1 MLFQGMSQ
9 KWLSTERASDLR
21 TRRSTSTRFNFKKFS
36 MRAFK
41 KKKDTPESFILLFF
55 TKKVST
61 VIHTEGG

>member
-21 TRRSTSTRFNFKKFS
+21 TRRSSSTRFNFKKFS
-36 MRAFK
+36 MRVF

-55 TKKVST
+55 TKKVSK